1 MKRILVLDLS
11 AGAEGPV
18 PWACGLPG
26 GDAVTE
32 GVLPA
37 AAALPSLELAEVG
50 QVVAL
55 APGTEVL
62 LRDVRLPPKGDALAA
77 LPFAL
82 EDELAV
88 DLDRLH
94 FALGGPRADGSR
106 EAAAVDHAL
115 MERWR
120 SLLAPVARHPILLTP
135 DSALPEPQER
145 AALLLDRGDYVLVC
159 TPAARFAAERELLP
173 LLLPGVLAGVEHVT
187 LYGDDMLLP
196 AGLPPGLAVERLP
209 ALDGPAFCRLALDR
223 MQGRNRPLDLF
234 QGRFRQRRVDGSSL
248 LLWRR
253 AAAMAAV
260 AAGLHLGITAISA
273 WRLESEAAALE
284 QQAETAF
291 RQAFPDTSRIVNLR
305 AQARARLAEQQ
316 SGGDAYLRLS
326 QLLFSGLQDLPG
338 MAVKSLRFEPG
349 RAGLVAEVSY
359 LSYAEM
365 ERLRASIGQ
374 AGGELTEGG
383 ARQEGDRTL
392 ATITLTL
399 AEGARI

>member
-1 MKRILVLDLS
+1 M
-11 AGAEGPV
+11 
-18 PWACGLPG
+18 
-26 GDAVTE
+26 
-32 GVLPA
+32 
-37 AAALPSLELAEVG
+37 
-50 QVVAL
+50 
-55 APGTEVL
+55 
-62 LRDVRLPPKGDALAA
+62 
-77 LPFAL
+77 
-82 EDELAV
+82 
-88 DLDRLH
+88 
-94 FALGGPRADGSR
+94 
-106 EAAAVDHAL
+106 
-115 MERWR
+115 
-120 SLLAPVARHPILLTP
+120 
-135 DSALPEPQER
+135 PEPQEG
-145 AALLLDRGDYVLVC
+145 AALLLDRGGYVLVC

-187 LYGDDMLLP
+187 LYGDEMPLP
-196 AGLPPGLAVERLP
+196 AGLAVDRLP
-209 ALDGPAFCRLALDR
+209 ALDGPAFCRLALGR

-284 QQAETAF
+284 QQAETVF

-305 AQARARLAEQQ
+305 AQARARLVEQQ

-338 MAVKSLRFEPG
+338 VAVKSLRFEPG
-349 RAGLVAEVSY
+349 RAGLAVEVSY
-359 LSYAEM
+359 LSYVEM
-365 ERLRASIGQ
+365 ERLRAAIGQ